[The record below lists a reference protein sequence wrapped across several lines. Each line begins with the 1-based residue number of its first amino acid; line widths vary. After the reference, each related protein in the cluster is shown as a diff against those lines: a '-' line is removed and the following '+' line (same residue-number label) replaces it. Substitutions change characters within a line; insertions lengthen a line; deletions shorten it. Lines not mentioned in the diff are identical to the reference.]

1 MDEETNPTSR
11 RDILRLMDTFI
22 DQIQAIRRISV
33 GMSVSALVLAP
44 LAIALFIYLLVHPSF
59 FAVLEIE
66 NEFGLVLSILL
77 GAVVIISVVWFLTGI
92 RQYRSMS
99 LWKGRYKEYVK
110 EKEELDRKIAS
121 RFGLDQEEHAKPDSC
136 RLFIVLP
143 ARKHLLIRFQNCP
156 AKPYS
161 VRSSAVY
168 RHRPFANH
176 LFGPPYQLVCLKI
189 LKYGL
194 VFFQVEAA
202 KAYKGSLVQLAVF
215 NKLQNYVLNDVYP
228 VPVRTWRT
236 RQLLCKSESSSI

>member
-33 GMSVSALVLAP
+33 GMSVSAIVLAP
-44 LAIALFIYLLVHPSF
+44 LAIA
-59 FAVLEIE
+59 
-66 NEFGLVLSILL
+66 
-77 GAVVIISVVWFLTGI
+77 
-92 RQYRSMS
+92 
-99 LWKGRYKEYVK
+99 
-110 EKEELDRKIAS
+110 
-121 RFGLDQEEHAKPDSC
+121 
-136 RLFIVLP
+136 LFIVLP

-156 AKPYS
+156 AKPYTI
-161 VRSSAVY
+161 RSSAVY
-168 RHRPFANH
+168 CHRPFANH
-176 LFGPPYQLVCLKI
+176 LFGPPYQPVCLKI